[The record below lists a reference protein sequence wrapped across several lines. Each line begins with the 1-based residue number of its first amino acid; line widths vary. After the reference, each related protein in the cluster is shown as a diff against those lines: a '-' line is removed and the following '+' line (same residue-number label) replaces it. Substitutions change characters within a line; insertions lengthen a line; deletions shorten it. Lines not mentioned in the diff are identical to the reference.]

1 MKARL
6 GACAGA
12 AEAVRGSLFLPVG
25 KRGHVIMCV
34 RWAVCV
40 RVCVCV
46 CVVVCVY
53 VCVCVSVYVCVL
65 PCTGGLLARKG
76 RTTWFSNAQPKSSSC
91 GTCC

>member
-46 CVVVCVY
+46 CGCMCVCMC
-53 VCVCVSVYVCVL
+53 VCVCVCVCVAMH
-65 PCTGGLLARKG
+65 GGLIGKERANNLV
-76 RTTWFSNAQPKSSSC
+76 Q
-91 GTCC
+91 